1 MSHHSG
7 NYGGGYRGQ
16 PATTRDKTVGWFVL
30 ALMACVAL
38 GVIFGPFIAAVVW
51 WVR

>member
-7 NYGGGYRGQ
+7 NYGGQYRS
-16 PATTRDKTVGWFVL
+16 PPPTTGGKIAGWSVL
-30 ALMACVAL
+30 AIMVCVAL